1 MKSFIKT
8 ERDTEASNIIKLLC
22 FQLLD
27 KVVTFLYQHVQGLQ
41 GKGEDMK
48 LNKHKARNYIRSMV
62 YLEMWPRV
70 VNEYTNKW
78 SKNTDHANKG
88 ARWEGSNRFHCEDEV
103 VLHLESN

>member
-1 MKSFIKT
+1 
-8 ERDTEASNIIKLLC
+8 
-22 FQLLD
+22 
-27 KVVTFLYQHVQGLQ
+27 
-41 GKGEDMK
+41 
-48 LNKHKARNYIRSMV
+48 MV
-62 YLEMWPRV
+62 YLEMWPKV